1 MQVLTTK
8 EISFTNLDGVKVT
21 IPSNTT
27 LQIDTDDS
35 TACANGYHFDITDDE
50 YVTVH

>member
-1 MQVLTTK
+1 MQVVTTK
-8 EISFTNLDGVKVT
+8 EITFQNLDGAMVT

-35 TACANGYHFDITDDE
+35 TASVNGYHFDITDDE